1 MLEPTD
7 GQINDAYGLGGQKPQ
22 VQVVVLWLIAAA
34 LAAFFL
40 TLYLVFAGARYEV
53 AELQAELAPLEAT
66 LAAFGTPQPR
76 VAELMKALAEVEE
89 TTAKLR
95 EAEST
100 LATAHVAWPEVMA
113 AIGDFDPVKLELVS
127 LAQTG
132 QEIVLQG
139 QAADDASLTRYT
151 QGLEASG
158 LVDRVTLQSMKA
170 LPTPGA
176 KAAAVVVP
184 NVAARMHTIEFVLV
198 LRLKM
203 EGG

>member
-7 GQINDAYGLGGQKPQ
+7 GHIDDAYDLGGQKPR
-22 VQVVVLWLIAAA
+22 VQVVVLWLVAAA

-40 TLYLVFAGARYEV
+40 TLYLVFAGARHEV
-53 AELQAELAPLEAT
+53 ADLQAELAPLEAT
-66 LAAFGTPQPR
+66 LAAVGTPQPQ
-76 VAELMKALAEVEE
+76 VAVLMQALAEVED

-100 LATAHVAWPEVMA
+100 LAAGRVAWPEVMA
-113 AIGDFDPVKLELVS
+113 AIGGFDPMKLELVS

-139 QAADDASLTRYT
+139 QAADDASLSRYT
-151 QGLEASG
+151 QALEASG
-158 LVDRVTLQSMKA
+158 WVERVTLRSMKA

-176 KAAAVVVP
+176 KAASPMGPGA
-184 NVAARMHTIEFVLV
+184 AARMHTIEFVLV
-198 LRLKM
+198 LRLRM
-203 EGG
+203 EG